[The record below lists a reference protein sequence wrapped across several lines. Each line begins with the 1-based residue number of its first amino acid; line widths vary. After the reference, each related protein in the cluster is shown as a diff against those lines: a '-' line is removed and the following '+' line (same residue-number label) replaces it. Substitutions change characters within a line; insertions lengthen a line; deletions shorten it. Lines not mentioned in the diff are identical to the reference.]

1 MRISPKEI
9 QKSYA
14 VLKKSARQSLNAGN
28 IAEALQTIRNCE
40 MLAEQYNW
48 IYADDELEQMMR
60 EIGERLIPQTVSDY
74 EANPNRVVLFDDFCV
89 TYILALQY
97 LETLL
102 KAGKEVLYVS
112 TRPIEKEPIE
122 NFYAYIRKLK
132 GLQVIRIEEPDI
144 CKRIQKVHD
153 AIVDFSPA
161 HLLLQTYGISP
172 VIPVLYRLPKQI
184 KSYIINQADQR
195 FWLGVRAISYCIE
208 FRPFGVAV
216 SLERRGLKR
225 EQLLMLPFYPIRD
238 KNPFEGFPKEA
249 DGHITI
255 FSGGDVYKT
264 MDTKR
269 AYWRLI
275 KRLLDTYPDVRFLF
289 ATKVNPLGDA
299 FLKHFIEDNHFE
311 NRFIPI
317 GFRKDIFECLKHCDI
332 YMGTCPTSGS
342 LMNQLAAM
350 NATPILQYYYPGTPD
365 DETEQALCINENFP
379 ISFQDEE
386 AFMQEA
392 DRLIKDVQYRMAQG
406 ERIQKSMIQPEQF
419 DKALM
424 QIIDKNESPFP
435 VETKHVDYKQI
446 DDRWYEQE
454 RLGFTNAMPYV
465 YSLLGDKRCAIK
477 VPTLFFKKQL
487 LTIKNILRL

>member
-1 MRISPKEI
+1 MKISLREI
-9 QKSYA
+9 KQSYA
-14 VLKKSARQSLNAGN
+14 VLKSIARQRLDAGDIGAAYN
-28 IAEALQTIRNCE
+28 YIRQCE

-60 EIGERLIPQTVSDY
+60 EIGEHLIPQTVSDY
-74 EANPNRVVLFDDFCV
+74 EANPNRVVLFDDFCL

-97 LETLL
+97 LKALL

-122 NFYAYIRKLK
+122 NFYAYIQKLK
-132 GLQVIRIEEPDI
+132 GLQILRIEEPDI
-144 CKRIQKVHD
+144 CKRIQRVHD
-153 AIVDFSPA
+153 TIVDFRPA

-184 KSYIINQADQR
+184 KSYMINQADQR
-195 FWLGVRAISYCIE
+195 FWLGVRAISHCIE

-216 SLERRGLKR
+216 SLERRGLKL

-238 KNPFEGFPKEA
+238 KNPFEGFPKGA

-264 MDTKR
+264 KDTKR

-299 FLKHFIEDNHFE
+299 FLNHFITDNHFE

-332 YMGTCPTSGS
+332 YMGTSPTSGS
-342 LMNQLAAM
+342 LMSQLAAI
-350 NATPILQYYYPGTPD
+350 NATPVLQFYYPGTPD
-365 DETEQALCINENFP
+365 DETEQALCINDTFP

-392 DRLIKDVQYRMAQG
+392 DRLIKDANYRKAQG

-419 DKALM
+419 DMALM
-424 QIIDKNESPFP
+424 LIIDKNESPFP
-435 VETKHVDYKQI
+435 VETKYVDYKLI
-446 DDRWYEQE
+446 DDRWYEME
-454 RLGFTNAMPYV
+454 RCGLTSTLPYV
-465 YSLLGDKRCAIK
+465 ISLLKECNSLKR
-477 VPTLFFKKQL
+477 VPSLYLKKQIQTL
-487 LTIKNILRL
+487 KNLFK

>member
-1 MRISPKEI
+1 MKISLREI
-9 QKSYA
+9 KQSYA
-14 VLKKSARQSLNAGN
+14 VLKSVARQRLDAGDIGAAYN
-28 IAEALQTIRNCE
+28 YIRQCE

-60 EIGERLIPQTVSDY
+60 EIGEHLIPQTVSDY
-74 EANPNRVVLFDDFCV
+74 EANPNRVVLFDDFCL

-97 LETLL
+97 LEALL

-122 NFYAYIRKLK
+122 NFYAYIQKLK
-132 GLQVIRIEEPDI
+132 GLQILRIEEPDI
-144 CKRIQKVHD
+144 CKRIQRVHD
-153 AIVDFSPA
+153 TIVDFRPA

-184 KSYIINQADQR
+184 KSYMINQADQR
-195 FWLGVRAISYCIE
+195 FWLGVRAISHCIE

-225 EQLLMLPFYPIRD
+225 ERLLMLPFYPIRD

-299 FLKHFIEDNHFE
+299 FLNHFIQDNHFE

-332 YMGTCPTSGS
+332 YMGTSPTSGS
-342 LMNQLAAM
+342 LMSQLAAI
-350 NATPILQYYYPGTPD
+350 NATPVLQYYNPGTPD
-365 DETEQALCINENFP
+365 DETEQALCINDTFP
-379 ISFQDEE
+379 ISFQDED

-392 DRLIKDVQYRMAQG
+392 DKLIKDAQYRKAQG

-424 QIIDKNESPFP
+424 QIIDKNESLFP
-435 VETKHVDYKQI
+435 VETKDVDYKLI
-446 DDRWYEQE
+446 DDRWYEME
-454 RLGFTNAMPYV
+454 RCGLTSTLPYV
-465 YSLLGDKRCAIK
+465 ISLLKECNSLKR
-477 VPTLFFKKQL
+477 VPSLYWKKQIQTL
-487 LTIKNILRL
+487 KNLFK